1 MKNII
6 VTIDFETN
14 QQLVI
19 DQAIA
24 LGEKFNA
31 KLWLLHVAA
40 PDPDFVGMDVGPQ
53 TERDSRAHQLRE
65 EHRQLE
71 AYSDKISH
79 QGVAAQSL
87 LIQGA
92 TIELI
97 MEKAKTLKADL
108 IITGHHEHGFLYKA
122 FIGSVSNQIIKQAKI
137 PVLIVPL
144 D

>member
-6 VTIDFETN
+6 VAIDFENN

-31 KLWLLHVAA
+31 KLWLLHIAA
-40 PDPDFVGMDVGPQ
+40 PDPDFVGMEAGPQ
-53 TERDSRAHQLRE
+53 TERDNRAAQLKK
-65 EHRQLE
+65 EHRLLQN
-71 AYSDKISH
+71 YTDVISAK
-79 QGVAAQSL
+79 GIASEGL

-92 TIELI
+92 TTETIL
-97 MEKAKTLKADL
+97 EKAKTLKADL
-108 IITGHHEHGFLYKA
+108 IVTGHHEHGFLYKA

-137 PVLIVPL
+137 PMLIVPL